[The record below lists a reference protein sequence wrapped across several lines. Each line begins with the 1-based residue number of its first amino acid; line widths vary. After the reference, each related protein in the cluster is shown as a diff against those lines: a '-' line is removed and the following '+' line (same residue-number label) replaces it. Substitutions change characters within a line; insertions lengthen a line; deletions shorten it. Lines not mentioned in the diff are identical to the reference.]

1 MMQAVEKNVVSGGFH
16 TPRGEGGGCSIN
28 TFIHLVIFLPA
39 LIELKDFYQFITSM
53 EFITRLIP
61 TAEL

>member
-1 MMQAVEKNVVSGGFH
+1 MMQAVEKRGQRRFPYSGG
-16 TPRGEGGGCSIN
+16 GGGCSIN